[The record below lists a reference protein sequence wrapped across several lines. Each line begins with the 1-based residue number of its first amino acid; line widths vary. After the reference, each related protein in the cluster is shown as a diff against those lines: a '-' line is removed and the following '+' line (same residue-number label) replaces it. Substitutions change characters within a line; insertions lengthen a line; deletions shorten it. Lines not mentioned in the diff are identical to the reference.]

1 MTSRRR
7 ARREAARSNKQL
19 GGRPPATGK
28 RSNWNVGPEGVIVAA
43 MLTTVVSIIYLQVQS
58 FGFISLDD
66 PQYVSANPM
75 VLGGL
80 TSDSIKWAFAFNS
93 SFYWHPLT
101 WMSHMLDVEMFGP
114 EPGAHHLVN
123 AVLHAANAV
132 VIFAALRSMTKD
144 TVKSAVAA
152 ALFAIH
158 PLHVESVAWISER
171 KDVLSTFFWSIAL
184 LAYALYARDR
194 DWRWMLAV
202 NIAFVFGL
210 LAKPMI
216 LTLPFVLLLLDFWP
230 LGRRGIIDLVREKLS
245 LFALA
250 IASVFVTMLSQRN
263 SSAVVALEKFSL
275 FDRLGNVAVSY
286 VLYLRDMLW
295 PTQLAAFYPLH
306 SPTVIGVAGALLL
319 LIGITVVVIR
329 LRRSH
334 PYLIVG
340 WFWYLGTLVPAVGI
354 IQAGDQGRA
363 DRFTYVPL
371 IGIFVAI
378 VWLCSA
384 LAMRS
389 RLARQLM
396 IPAPAAILIAFVVMS
411 HRQAATWANDLTLWE
426 RAVAVTQNNYRAENL
441 YGVALTDRGR
451 LNEGIMHYEAAIRI
465 WPAYPEAHN
474 NLGTARMEQRDYV
487 SAVNEFAAAKR
498 ERPRFPMFSYNLAV
512 ALDAAGR
519 RAEAKAIVDSALRFA
534 PDNPDLKNAWTVLGG
549 AERK

>member
-1 MTSRRR
+1 
-7 ARREAARSNKQL
+7 
-19 GGRPPATGK
+19 
-28 RSNWNVGPEGVIVAA
+28 
-43 MLTTVVSIIYLQVQS
+43 MLTSVVAIIYLQVQS

-66 PQYVSANPM
+66 PQYVSANPV
-75 VLGGL
+75 VLRGL
-80 TSDSIKWAFAFNS
+80 TANGITWAFAFNS

-101 WMSHMLDVEMFGP
+101 WMSHMLDVEMFGA

-123 AVLHAANAV
+123 AVLHAANSAM
-132 VIFAALRSMTKD
+132 IFAALRSMTKD
-144 TVKSAVAA
+144 TVKSALAA

-171 KDVLSTFFWSIAL
+171 KDVLSTFFWSVAL
-184 LAYALYARDR
+184 LAYALYARNR

-202 NIAFVFGL
+202 NVAFVFGL

-230 LGRRGIIDLVREKLS
+230 LGRRGIVDLVREKLS
-245 LFALA
+245 LFVLA
-250 IASVFVTMLSQRN
+250 IASVVVTILSQRN

-286 VLYLRDMLW
+286 VLYLRDTLW
-295 PTQLAAFYPLH
+295 PTQLAPFYPLRA
-306 SPTVIGVAGALLL
+306 PTVVAVVAALLL
-319 LIGITVVVIR
+319 LIGVTFVVVR

-371 IGIFVAI
+371 IGIFVAV
-378 VWLCSA
+378 VWLCSTLA
-384 LAMRS
+384 LRS
-389 RLARQLM
+389 RLARRIT
-396 IPAPAAILIAFVVMS
+396 IPAAAAILIALVAMS

-426 RAVAVTQNNYRAENL
+426 RAVAVTENNYRAENL

-451 LNEGIMHYEAAIRI
+451 LNEGITHYEAAIRI

-474 NLGTARMEQRDYV
+474 NLGTARMEQRDYAAAI
-487 SAVNEFAAAKR
+487 SEFAAAAH

-519 RAEAKAIVDSALRFA
+519 RDEAKAVVDSALQFA
-534 PDNPDLKNAWTVLGG
+534 PDNPDLNNAWTVFGG
-549 AERK
+549 GKRK